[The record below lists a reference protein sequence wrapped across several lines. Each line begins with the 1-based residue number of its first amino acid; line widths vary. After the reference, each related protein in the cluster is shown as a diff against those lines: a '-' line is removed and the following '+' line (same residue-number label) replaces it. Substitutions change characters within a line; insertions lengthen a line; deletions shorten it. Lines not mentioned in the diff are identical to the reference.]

1 MNSVQYVRPDQI
13 YSLWD
18 KVKDFLDASVKVG
31 SGDCTLEQLK
41 GLLVS
46 NAQTLLIVVEEDN
59 IIGAITIEFINYPND
74 RVMFITNCGGK
85 NIVNAETFGQ
95 IEEWGKSQG
104 ATKARSYAKKGQSKL
119 YLQKLGC
126 NIMNYV
132 MEKKL

>member
-1 MNSVQYVRPDQI
+1 MNSVQYVIPNKI
-13 YSLWD
+13 YEIWEEVKGFLESSL
-18 KVKDFLDASVKVG
+18 KVG
-31 SGDCTLEQLK
+31 LGDYTLEQLK

-46 NAQTLLIVVEEDN
+46 NAQTLLVVVKEDN

-85 NIVNAETFGQ
+85 NIVNAETFSQ
-95 IEEWGKSQG
+95 VEEWGKSQG

>member
-1 MNSVQYVRPDQI
+1 MVKKNSAP
-13 YSLWD
+13 
-18 KVKDFLDASVKVG
+18 KVKEKLDITDELIAERRTS
-31 SGDCTLEQLK
+31 LK
-41 GLLVS
+41 MPKDM
-46 NAQTLLIVVEEDN
+46 IPWM
-59 IIGAITIEFINYPND
+59 AITIEFINYPND